1 MNETK
6 NNELTITQE
15 NGVDFFRTMQG
26 FELGQRMCQALA
38 TSTLVPQHFQNN
50 IGNCLI
56 ALNMANRLQAD
67 PLMVMQSLFIV
78 HGKPAFEAK
87 FLIACFNTSGK
98 YTSIQYEFTGEPNTD
113 AYGCYAY
120 AIEKKTGKV
129 LKGATVTIKMAK
141 DEGWYTKSG
150 SKWKTM
156 PELMLQYRAA
166 TFFIRTTAPEISLG
180 FHTAEEIEDAVV
192 VEEIHSSEEVLDTED
207 PITEA
212 KEVVDFPK
220 EPNEPN
226 KPNEGST
233 VVKEKEP
240 SFFK

>member
-6 NNELTITQE
+6 NNELTITQD
-15 NGVDFFRTMQG
+15 NGVDFFRTVQG

-98 YTSIQYEFTGEPNTD
+98 YTTIQYEFVGQPNTD
-113 AYGCYAY
+113 TYGCYAY
-120 AIEKKTGKV
+120 ALEKKTAKV
-129 LKGATVTIKMAK
+129 LIGATVTIKMAK
-141 DEGWYTKSG
+141 DEGWYSKSG

-180 FHTAEEIEDAVV
+180 FQTTEEIEDAIV
-192 VEEIHSSEEVLDTED
+192 VEEIKQDVLANAVEE
-207 PITEA
+207 PIAEGTII
-212 KEVVDFPK
+212 DFPK
-220 EPNEPN
+220 GDNT
-226 KPNEGST
+226 SA
-233 VVKEKEP
+233 EKTAETDVQEP
-240 SFFK
+240 SFFN